1 MPKSKR
7 SEKVYKR
14 KQPSKKNEKQV
25 KSSNVNVDPNNFMAM
40 CMRCKKQMKM
50 MDARQVTLKNGRNA
64 MKGVC
69 VVCGTTMFKF
79 V

>member
-7 SEKVYKR
+7 AGRLYKR
-14 KQPSKKNEKQV
+14 KQSLKNKKQV
-25 KSSNVNVDPNNFMAM
+25 KSASVNVDPSNVMAR

-50 MDARQVTLKNGRNA
+50 GNAKQVTLKNGRNA

-69 VVCGTTMFKF
+69 VCGTTMFKF

>member
-1 MPKSKR
+1 MTKSKR
-7 SEKVYKR
+7 AGKVYKR
-14 KQPSKKNEKQV
+14 KQSSKKNKQV
-25 KSSNVNVDPNNFMAM
+25 KSPNVNVDPNNVMAR

-50 MDARQVTLKNGRNA
+50 GNAKQVTLKNGRNA

-69 VVCGTTMFKF
+69 VCGTTMFKF